1 MKKIILLALLF
12 GINAVYAADLQ
23 SAKVL
28 KSVSQKATEKVIS
41 EFKKGEVTKVA
52 YIETK
57 EFIATQ
63 LLALANEGFY
73 DVTYV
78 LITSNGDT
86 KNMKLNKLSDKDKD
100 MLKSILKT
108 ELKALGYKV
117 EDAKY
122 DSIGLHWAISW

>member
-23 SAKVL
+23 PAKVL

-41 EFKKGEVTKVA
+41 EFKKGEATQVA

-73 DVTYV
+73 DVAYV
-78 LITSNGDT
+78 RIIHGDT
-86 KNMKLNKLSDKDKD
+86 KNMKFNKLSDKDKD